1 MESEIFLRAQ
11 ELQEVNEQLRAANEA
26 LAKKDEERER
36 AEVALRQAHGELEVR
51 VRERTAELEAA
62 VEALRASEERYRLLF
77 DSNPHP
83 MWVFEVETLAFLA
96 VNGAAVAHYGYSQEE
111 FLTMTIAEIRP
122 TGDLPGLR
130 EAVRDLSSEDTD
142 KLVRKHRKRD
152 GTVIDV
158 EITSR
163 ELFVSGRRARLVLAT
178 DITERKNLED
188 QFRQAQKMEAVGRLA
203 GGVAHDFNNMLTA
216 IIGYSELLLRQIG
229 DEKLRSKIEEILS
242 AGHRAAALTRQLLAF
257 SRRQVLQPM
266 VLDLNEVVAN
276 IEKMLVRLIGEDLDL
291 VTIARPGLGRIKAD
305 PGQIEQILMNL
316 VVNARDAMPDG
327 GKLTVETANVEI
339 EEAYTLTHPD
349 VKPGHYV
356 LLAISDTG
364 HGMDAITQS
373 QIFEPFFTTKEQSK
387 GTGLGLSTVYG
398 IVKQSG
404 GHIWLYSEPGHGA
417 TFKIYFPRVDEVAGS
432 IDVQSEPAG
441 SLEGSETILLV
452 EDDEAV
458 RKLSCL
464 ALESRGYDVLAAET
478 GEQALEF
485 LSIIGPNY
493 IDLVVTDVVMP
504 GMSGAQ
510 MIAKLS
516 EVYPDVR
523 VLYVSGYTEDAT
535 IHHGV
540 LDQGVEFLQKPF
552 TPDGLARRVRQLL
565 DKETVDA

>member
-1 MESEIFLRAQ
+1 
-11 ELQEVNEQLRAANEA
+11 
-26 LAKKDEERER
+26 
-36 AEVALRQAHGELEVR
+36 
-51 VRERTAELEAA
+51 
-62 VEALRASEERYRLLF
+62 
-77 DSNPHP
+77 
-83 MWVFEVETLAFLA
+83 
-96 VNGAAVAHYGYSQEE
+96 
-111 FLTMTIAEIRP
+111 
-122 TGDLPGLR
+122 
-130 EAVRDLSSEDTD
+130 
-142 KLVRKHRKRD
+142 
-152 GTVIDV
+152 
-158 EITSR
+158 
-163 ELFVSGRRARLVLAT
+163 
-178 DITERKNLED
+178 
-188 QFRQAQKMEAVGRLA
+188 
-203 GGVAHDFNNMLTA
+203 MLTA

-257 SRRQVLQPM
+257 SRRQVLQAT

-276 IEKMLVRLIGEDLDL
+276 IERMLVRLIGEDLDL

-316 VVNARDAMPDG
+316 VVNARDAMPNG
-327 GKLTVETANVEI
+327 GKLTVETGNVEI
-339 EEAYTLTHPD
+339 EEAYALTHPD
-349 VKPGHYV
+349 IKPGHYV

-417 TFKIYFPRVDEVAGS
+417 TFKIYFPRVDELAGS

-441 SLEGSETILLV
+441 SLDGSETILLV

-458 RKLSCL
+458 RKLSSL
-464 ALESRGYDVLAAET
+464 ALEGRGYDVLAAQT

-485 LSIIGPNY
+485 LSIIGPNI

-523 VLYVSGYTEDAT
+523 VLYMSGYTEDAT